1 MRVTVAAVACLVAL
15 VRADS
20 ASAAVPADSSRAL
33 CSEANVLVEV
43 AHVSAAIGGI
53 DREARQSREVRAP
66 REARDPREV
75 RASREARDSRD
86 ATDDTG
92 TLWCVSADDPRCSPL
107 NTSEGGGITLG
118 SAKLAFAT
126 GFEPFDPPCAHAAVS
141 GETVYRGSARDGFF
155 TLVERPP
162 NARAA

>member
-1 MRVTVAAVACLVAL
+1 MRVTVAAIACLVAL

-20 ASAAVPADSSRAL
+20 VSAAVPADSSRAL

-43 AHVSAAIGGI
+43 AHMSAAIGGI
-53 DREARQSREVRAP
+53 DREARES
-66 REARDPREV
+66 REV
-75 RASREARDSRD
+75 RASREARDPREARD
-86 ATDDTG
+86 AREAADDTG

-126 GFEPFDPPCAHAAVS
+126 GSEPFDAPREHAAVS
-141 GETVYRGSARDGFF
+141 GETAYRGSARDGFF

-162 NARAA
+162 NARAL